1 VSTGEIERLVGN
13 LGFWSIHLLRVSF
26 FVLTALASGLF
37 LVRIGLSKLVG
48 AESSPAGAD
57 IALPPRRLTL
67 SALLAFVACLT
78 AGFFAVR
85 PDEHF
90 HLTIADT
97 AYAGGDYARAAVYY
111 EPVVAW
117 GTPRA
122 DVYVRFGFCELKL
135 RRYRGAARSF
145 ERAVA
150 LDPARRKDTG
160 ELAALA
166 HLGLGEPAVAVL
178 HLQDAVALADDPAE
192 KARLAGLLAQV
203 QGSRP

>member
-1 VSTGEIERLVGN
+1 LTTGEIERLVGN

-37 LVRIGLSKLVG
+37 LVRMGLSGLMGLRSPVALG
-48 AESSPAGAD
+48 AVPLPRGLAG
-57 IALPPRRLTL
+57 
-67 SALLAFVACLT
+67 SALVALAACLT

-90 HLTIADT
+90 HLTIADA
-97 AYAGGDYARAAVYY
+97 AYGGGDYAKAAIYY

-117 GTPRA
+117 GTTRA

-145 ERAVA
+145 EQAVA
-150 LDPARRKDTG
+150 LDPARRKDTR
-160 ELAALA
+160 EPSALA
-166 HLGLGEPAVAVL
+166 HLALGEPAIAVL
-178 HLQDAVALADDPAE
+178 HLQDAVALADDPTE
-192 KARLAGLLAQV
+192 KERLARLLGQV
-203 QGSRP
+203 RGSRP